1 MKAIVKIFAML
12 LIAAMASF
20 FIACS
25 EDEEN
30 PVVPPKR
37 TVTGSWTGTISVG
50 GTMTLNLAQSGSTVT
65 GTGFITAGSFN
76 QACTVPS
83 GTCNDPDISL
93 IIAIQGYQDV
103 SYTGKFT
110 ADNIHKGNLN
120 GSGFAGEAITFV
132 K

>member
-1 MKAIVKIFAML
+1 MKILLKIFAML

-25 EDEEN
+25 EDEN
-30 PVVPPKR
+30 PVVDDPDP
-37 TVTGSWTGTISVG
+37 TVSGNWTGTISTG
-50 GTMTLNLAQSGSTVT
+50 GTITLNLAQNGNAVT

-83 GTCNDPDISL
+83 GTCTYPDISL
-93 IIAIQGYQDV
+93 IIAIQGFQDV

-120 GSGFAGEAITFV
+120 GSGFTGEAITFV